1 MKKAIVIGAGI
12 GGIASALRLVKKGYE
27 VTVFD
32 SNHYPGGKIT
42 SFKLGKYR
50 FDAGPPLLTMPNL
63 IDDLFLLFDE
73 NPSDSFN
80 YKRKKISCKYFWDD
94 KTEITAYANK
104 NLFFKEIQN
113 KLNIDTNP
121 LKIYLEEAKKKF
133 DLTFPIF
140 LEKSLHKF
148 SNYLSWNT
156 LKALKNFMKYEI
168 NKDLHSVNIA
178 QLKEPHLVQMYDR
191 YATYNGSSP
200 FKTPGI
206 MTLVQHLE
214 QEFGTYIP
222 EKGMHQ
228 ITNSLFELAVRKG
241 VNFNLGKKV
250 EKIITE
256 KNKAVGVKINER
268 IFKSDVIISNMDIYP
283 TYKYLLNGVKAPNQ
297 ILKREKSSSAVIF
310 YWGIKNK
317 FDKLDLHNV
326 FFSDNY
332 KSEFDAIFNKKTP
345 ANDFTIYINITS
357 KDVPSDSP
365 NGSENWFVMIN
376 TPADSG
382 QNWEKIVNE
391 LRKKTI
397 IKLNRILK
405 VDLETMIEEEKVLT
419 PPIIEK
425 RTSSHRGALYGSSS
439 NDKLAAFLRHPNF
452 SSKIKNLY
460 FCGGSVHPGGGI
472 PLCLLSAKIA
482 TDLIPQVR
490 EDSNE
495 IKP

>member
-1 MKKAIVIGAGI
+1 
-12 GGIASALRLVKKGYE
+12 
-27 VTVFD
+27 
-32 SNHYPGGKIT
+32 
-42 SFKLGKYR
+42 
-50 FDAGPPLLTMPNL
+50 
-63 IDDLFLLFDE
+63 
-73 NPSDSFN
+73 
-80 YKRKKISCKYFWDD
+80 
-94 KTEITAYANK
+94 
-104 NLFFKEIQN
+104 
-113 KLNIDTNP
+113 
-121 LKIYLEEAKKKF
+121 
-133 DLTFPIF
+133 
-140 LEKSLHKF
+140 
-148 SNYLSWNT
+148 
-156 LKALKNFMKYEI
+156 
-168 NKDLHSVNIA
+168 
-178 QLKEPHLVQMYDR
+178 
-191 YATYNGSSP
+191 
-200 FKTPGI
+200 
-206 MTLVQHLE
+206 
-214 QEFGTYIP
+214 
-222 EKGMHQ
+222 
-228 ITNSLFELAVRKG
+228 
-241 VNFNLGKKV
+241 
-250 EKIITE
+250 
-256 KNKAVGVKINER
+256 
-268 IFKSDVIISNMDIYP
+268 MDIYP
-283 TYKYLLNGVKAPNQ
+283 TYKYLLKGISAPKQ
-297 ILKREKSSSAVIF
+297 ILKREKSSSAIIF

-332 KSEFDAIFNKKTP
+332 KSEFDAIFNRKTP
-345 ANDFTIYINITS
+345 ADDFTIYINITS

-376 TPADSG
+376 TPADHG

>member
-1 MKKAIVIGAGI
+1 MNKAIVIGAGI
-12 GGIASALRLVKKGYE
+12 GGIASALRLTKKGYK

-32 SNHYPGGKIT
+32 SNNYPGGKIT
-42 SFKLGKYR
+42 SLKLGKYR

-63 IDDLFLLFDE
+63 IDDLFLLFNED
-73 NPSDSFN
+73 PSEFFN
-80 YKRKKISCKYFWDD
+80 YNRKKISCKYFWND
-94 KTEITAYANK
+94 KTEITAFADK

-113 KLNIDTNP
+113 RLDIDTKP
-121 LKIYLEEAKKKF
+121 LKRYLENAKKKY
-133 DLTFPIF
+133 DLTTPIF
-140 LEKSLHKF
+140 LEKSVHKF
-148 SNYLSWNT
+148 SSYLSMKT

-168 NKDLHSVNIA
+168 NKDLHSVNVS

-214 QEFGTYIP
+214 QEFGTFIP

-228 ITNSLFELAVRKG
+228 ITNSLFELSKRKG
-241 VNFNLGKKV
+241 VTFNLGSRV
-250 EKIITE
+250 EEIITE
-256 KNKAVGVKINER
+256 KNKAVGVKVNQR
-268 IFKSDVIISNMDIYP
+268 VFKSDVIVSNMDVYP
-283 TYKYLLNGVKAPNQ
+283 TYRYLLRSTKAPKQ
-297 ILKREKSSSAVIF
+297 ILNREKSSSAIIF

-332 KSEFDAIFNKKTP
+332 KAEFDSIFNKKTLSD
-345 ANDFTIYINITS
+345 DFTIYVNITS
-357 KDVPSDSP
+357 KDVPSDAPS
-365 NGSENWFVMIN
+365 GSENWFVMIN
-376 TPADSG
+376 TPADHG
-382 QNWEKIVNE
+382 QNWKKIVNRIRE
-391 LRKKTI
+391 KTI
-397 IKLNRILK
+397 EKLNRILN
-405 VDLETMIEEEKVLT
+405 VDLRTMIEVEKVLT

-425 RTSSHRGALYGSSS
+425 RTSSHKGALYGSSS
-439 NDKLAAFLRHPNF
+439 NHMMAAFLRHPNF

-482 TDLIPQVR
+482 ADLIPKAR
-490 EDSNE
+490 EDFNG